1 MNLLGI
7 MAYQVIEEV
16 ELAMQITRVSPII
29 NTIMPITL
37 INIILIPIK

>member
-7 MAYQVIEEV
+7 MAYQVIEGV

-29 NTIMPITL
+29 STITPITL
-37 INIILIPIK
+37 INIILMQIK